1 MVFRKKLQLRIFRI
15 KIINFELKIF
25 EVENFKIEK
34 LQTYYKC
41 SKIRISGTANIEI
54 KIVKNNSLNS

>member
-34 LQTYYKC
+34 LQTCDITNARK
-41 SKIRISGTANIEI
+41 
-54 KIVKNNSLNS
+54 

>member
-25 EVENFKIEK
+25 EVENFKKKFFFEK
-34 LQTYYKC
+34 LQTCDITNARK
-41 SKIRISGTANIEI
+41 
-54 KIVKNNSLNS
+54 